1 VSDAKWFDGWLP
13 AGLAAAGRALLP
25 SVPTTPAAVLRS
37 LSEQLVGRRLTA
49 RAGDADIE
57 LTVVELDYQT
67 DTLRLAAG
75 KLGDVRIVAEDITW
89 PETPV
94 KRVTAVARDVRLRSL
109 PTPAAIPASV
119 EIEIVVSGDVV
130 RTLIGSLRPGIVA
143 EPGGDGMIAIRSARH
158 PRWGYAEL
166 EPCVE
171 DAAVSLHPRALRI
184 GRFRLPLPQRLKP
197 IMLPPPGLPPG
208 LRLTEIEARDD
219 EVVLRTLAEEW
230 PERLSRIPLPDL
242 LSRLTTAALT
252 MTIPRLSP
260 RRRLQ
265 EREDREDR

>member
-1 VSDAKWFDGWLP
+1 VSDAKWFDGWMP

-37 LSEQLVGRRLTA
+37 VSEQLVGRRLTA
-49 RAGDADIE
+49 KVGETDVE
-57 LTVVELDYQT
+57 LTVVELDYRT
-67 DTLRLAAG
+67 DTLRLATG

-94 KRVTAVARDVRLRSL
+94 KRVTVVARDVRLRSL

-130 RTLIGSLRPGIVA
+130 RALISGLRPGIVA
-143 EPGGDGMIAIRSARH
+143 EPGEGGMVAIRSARH

-166 EPCVE
+166 EPRIE
-171 DAAVSLHPRALRI
+171 DASISLRPRALRVGKLRI
-184 GRFRLPLPQRLKP
+184 PLPQRLKP
-197 IMLPPPGLPPG
+197 IVLPPPELPPG
-208 LRLTEIEARDD
+208 LSLTEIETRDD
-219 EVVLRTLAEEW
+219 EVVLRTVAEEW

-242 LSRLTTAALT
+242 LSWLTTAALT

-260 RRRLQ
+260 RRRGA
-265 EREDREDR
+265 